1 MKSKIWTNHL
11 IGSVFAF
18 VLSVSAVGN
27 LVTGYNLEVKSISA
41 IFLWCA
47 CCAFVSA
54 LLFRFKFGGA
64 VLLCLIV
71 LLAPVIWKEGLLW
84 EQLQSL
90 SHTISSHYH
99 EVYRWPVLG
108 KQITDEVDLI
118 LVVLSAWVAI
128 SVSWSFC
135 RRKRITAVIPSVILP
150 LVICLI
156 TTDRVPDAIYLYL
169 LMLGIALLL
178 VTDWTRRN
186 YPAQGIKLTLRVVI
200 PIAVALALL
209 FFLNPREGYVN
220 NAGKYQKEVVSWL
233 QKLQDTTES
242 ISSGVSFESAASE
255 KLNLRFVGPRSDNSH
270 AVMRVNSPVGGTIY
284 LRGRDYD
291 VYSGTGWESSLNR
304 SEAFA
309 TGSVSSGELTIV
321 TYGVREVLYVPYYST
336 EEITLVDG
344 ALGNNAN
351 LQRYSYDLSLSA
363 SGGSDTPD
371 SGYTE
376 LPTDTL
382 QWASDLDVI
391 IDAES
396 SSNSEKIRR
405 IESYVQT
412 TAVYDLSTSRMSSEY
427 HDFAQWFL
435 EESDTGYC
443 VHFATAATVLLRA
456 AGIPARYVEG
466 YMVTCKAGDDVVVTS
481 QDAHAWVEYYDSG
494 SRIWRILEATPADLQ
509 DEEETEATIG
519 TTAEETEPDASS
531 TEADTSETENNRSE
545 DVAATDTPTQPI
557 PQDEMPD
564 STENPAVSKEPFK
577 LPEWVKTVFWIM
589 LAMASVPVQS
599 HIRIGWKQKQWNRGK
614 PNEKAIAR
622 WRQTREIA
630 RILNVSYPE
639 DLELLAQKANFSQH
653 RIQSDELQLFVD
665 YRDTLFETVRSKPW
679 YQRALLRWIFA
690 IGA

>member
-54 LLFRFKFGGA
+54 LLFRFKYGGT
-64 VLLCLIV
+64 VLLCTTV

-90 SHTISSHYH
+90 SHTISTHYH
-99 EVYRWPVLG
+99 EIYRWPVLG

-118 LVVLSAWVAI
+118 LIVLSAWVAI

-135 RRKRITAVIPSVILP
+135 RRKHILAVIPSVILP
-150 LVICLI
+150 LVVCLV

-186 YPAQGIKLTLRVVI
+186 YPAQGIRLTLRLAI
-200 PIAVALALL
+200 PIAAALAIL
-209 FFLNPREGYVN
+209 FFANPREAYVN
-220 NAGKYQKEVVSWL
+220 NAGKYQKEVVAWL
-233 QKLQDTTES
+233 EKLQDTTAS
-242 ISSGVSFESAASE
+242 INSGVSFESAASE
-255 KLNLRFVGPRSDNSH
+255 KLNLRFVGPKSENSH

-304 SEAFA
+304 NEAFA
-309 TGSVSSGELTIV
+309 PGSVSSGELTIV

-336 EEITLVDG
+336 EEIKLVDG
-344 ALGNNAN
+344 ALDNDAN

-363 SGGSDTPD
+363 SGCSDTPD
-371 SGYTE
+371 SGYTK

-405 IESYVQT
+405 IGSYVQNS
-412 TAVYDLSTSRMSSEY
+412 AVYDLSTSRMSSEY

-466 YMVTCKAGDDVVVTS
+466 YLVTCKAGDDAVVTS

-494 SRIWRILEATPADLQ
+494 SGIWCILEATPVDLQ

-519 TTAEETEPDASS
+519 TTAEETEPDTFS

-545 DVAATDTPTQPI
+545 DVAATDTQTQPI

-564 STENPAVSKEPFK
+564 STENSAASKEPFK

-630 RILNVSYPE
+630 RILNVSFPE